1 MTTYKCILP
10 LLLLFTLALP
20 VQSESGCLFKN
31 PLCFY
36 NADILTYLQKLY
48 NQQQYDKMAVFFYG
62 PAAEKLGRMKLSE
75 KLSSSD
81 FGYKFK
87 RVGIIDK
94 GKDKWSLTYQRHISA
109 TRKAMKIDCAL
120 VQDTCRIYLDAST
133 MKLLFNQ

>member
-1 MTTYKCILP
+1 MKTKIYILP
-10 LLLLFTLALP
+10 LLLLFALAMP

-36 NADILTYLQKLY
+36 NVDVLTYLQKLY
-48 NQQQYDKMAVFFYG
+48 NQQQYDKMAIFFYG
-62 PAAEKLGRMKLSE
+62 PAAEKLGRKKLAE

-81 FGYKFK
+81 FGYQFK
-87 RVGIIDK
+87 RVGIIEK
-94 GKDKWSLTYQRHISA
+94 GKDKWSLSYQRHISA

-120 VQDTCRIYLDAST
+120 VQDTCRIYLDATT